1 MSNAVPDAETSEM
14 LIDTPTPPEQAQ
26 ESTIDD
32 QLMASLATDTPLA
45 DTSGAPAEGIK
56 PKKKRAPAKAKVTV
70 PTSDPNIE
78 VELRTHTPG
87 PKKRKVNTV
96 TIPNYLFC
104 QHCSHV
110 VGIYC
115 GDMLEIKDF

>member
-14 LIDTPTPPEQAQ
+14 LIDTPTPPEQGQ
-26 ESTIDD
+26 ETTIDD

-45 DTSGAPAEGIK
+45 NTSETPPEGIK
-56 PKKKRAPAKAKVTV
+56 PKKKRAPAKPKVTV

-87 PKKRKVNTV
+87 PKKRKVILH
-96 TIPNYLFC
+96 IPDYKFC
-104 QHCSHV
+104 Q
-110 VGIYC
+110 YC
-115 GDMLEIKDF
+115 GGVCYGPDD